1 MKIIITETLQ
11 KALEIDDDY
20 AKEEYGKDS
29 LTMVEDLYENGNIVL
44 GADDFINVTIEEEN
58 ETYNKIIKSFKNICN
73 MIKGDD
79 LKKVEE
85 DINTI
90 NEYLMYDSHLK
101 NNFEETENAELYK

>member
-1 MKIIITETLQ
+1 
-11 KALEIDDDY
+11 
-20 AKEEYGKDS
+20 
-29 LTMVEDLYENGNIVL
+29 
-44 GADDFINVTIEEEN
+44 
-58 ETYNKIIKSFKNICN
+58 